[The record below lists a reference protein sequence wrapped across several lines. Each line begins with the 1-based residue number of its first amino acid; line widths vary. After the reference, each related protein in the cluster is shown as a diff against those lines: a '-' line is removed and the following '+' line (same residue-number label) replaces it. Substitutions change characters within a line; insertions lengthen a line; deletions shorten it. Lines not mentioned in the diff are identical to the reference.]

1 MKKRTIGMVV
11 PTVDNSFFSGLA
23 AQVDRVMSEN
33 GCHTFIVSSANDAK
47 KELSLLKELA
57 AGADGIICVSGLS
70 ELPEGILPEKF
81 PLVWADR
88 VPKSAWT
95 IPWVANDDAD
105 AMEKATNLLMKKNC
119 RNILLLPG
127 FLAEHQESPRVRGYR
142 NALEQNGIDFHNE
155 YVLYR
160 QGKRTTEEET
170 GDLIRMAVANH
181 IPVDGV
187 ITSSDRAAFGAMTAL
202 RSVGYFVPEDVRL
215 ISFDHSPYATMA
227 SPPITALDRKPEALA
242 KKACEILKKM
252 MDGTQDFQTENVIPV
267 SLVKR
272 DTTR

>member
-33 GCHTFIVSSANDAK
+33 GCHTFIVSSANDAQ
-47 KELSLLKELA
+47 KELSLMKGLA
-57 AGADGIICVSGLS
+57 AATDGIICVSGLS
-70 ELPEGILPEKF
+70 ELPEGVIPEEF
-81 PLVWADR
+81 PLVWVDR
-88 VPKSAWT
+88 VPKSART
-95 IPWVANDDAD
+95 IPWIANDDAD
-105 AMEKATNLLMKKNC
+105 AMEKATGLLIRKNC
-119 RNILLLPG
+119 RHILLLPG
-127 FLAEHQESPRVRGYR
+127 YLAEHQESPRVRGYR
-142 NALEQNGIDFHNE
+142 HALEQNGIDFCSE
-155 YVLYR
+155 YVLQR

-170 GDLIRMAVANH
+170 GDLILQAIANN

-215 ISFDHSPYATMA
+215 ISFDHSPYSTMA

-242 KKACEILKKM
+242 KTACEILQKM
-252 MDGTQDFQTENVIPV
+252 MDGTKDFQTENIIPV